1 VRYIF
6 EWDWKKAASNQR
18 KHGVTF
24 DEAST
29 AFGDPLA
36 LLMRDSDHSL
46 NEERYLVLG
55 MSNQQRLLVVA
66 FAERPPRTR
75 LISAR
80 RATAAERKRYE
91 EKG

>member
-1 VRYIF
+1 MAYIF
-6 EWDWKKAASNQR
+6 EWDSGKVADNAR

-29 AFGDPLA
+29 VFGDPLA
-36 LLMRDSDHSL
+36 LLMPDPDHSEG
-46 NEERYLVLG
+46 EERYLLLG
-55 MSNQQRLLVVA
+55 MSTRQLLVVG

-80 RATAAERKRYE
+80 RATPRERRRYE
-91 EKG
+91 AEG

>member
-1 VRYIF
+1 MGYIF
-6 EWDWKKAASNQR
+6 EWDPKKAEGNAR
-18 KHGVTF
+18 KHGVAF

-29 AFGDPLA
+29 VFGDPLA
-36 LLMRDSDHSL
+36 LLMPDPDHSL
-46 NEERYLVLG
+46 GEKRYIVLG

-80 RATAAERKRYE
+80 RAARRERRRYE
-91 EKG
+91 KQD

>member
-1 VRYIF
+1 MGYRF
-6 EWDWKKAASNQR
+6 EWDREKAESNMR

-29 AFGDPLA
+29 VFRDSLA
-36 LLMRDSDHSL
+36 LLMPDPDHSIG
-46 NEERYLVLG
+46 EMRYILLG
-55 MSNQQRLLVVA
+55 MSNLQRLLTVA

-80 RATAAERKRYE
+80 RATRQERRVYE
-91 EKG
+91 EDK

>member
-1 VRYIF
+1 MAYVF
-6 EWDWKKAASNQR
+6 EWDSAKAVANAQ

-29 AFGDPLA
+29 VFGDPLA
-36 LLMRDSDHSL
+36 LLMPDPDHS
-46 NEERYLVLG
+46 EGEARYVLLG
-55 MSNQQRLLVVA
+55 MSAKQRLLVVA

-80 RATAAERKRYE
+80 RATRPERRGYE
-91 EKG
+91 AKA